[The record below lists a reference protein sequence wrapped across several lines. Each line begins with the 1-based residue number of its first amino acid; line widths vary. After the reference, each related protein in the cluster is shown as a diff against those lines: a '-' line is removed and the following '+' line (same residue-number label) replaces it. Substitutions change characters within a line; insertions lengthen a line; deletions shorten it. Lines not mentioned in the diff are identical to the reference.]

1 MGICPVKEGGRAS
14 GGGGG
19 EYKWAGWEGSASMTI
34 IIVVWWTGGLG
45 VLPSNSELASGG
57 IRELDAEEEEI
68 GSASREPSSG
78 MVL

>member
-1 MGICPVKEGGRAS
+1 
-14 GGGGG
+14 
-19 EYKWAGWEGSASMTI
+19 MTI